1 MTLKLKI
8 SLATIPTYN
17 ENLGYIMLFQ
27 RNTML
32 VAALG
37 FVLRFP
43 AAKVRSLLPL
53 RNPSGKR

>member
-1 MTLKLKI
+1 MK
-8 SLATIPTYN
+8 PTYN

-27 RNTML
+27 RNVML

-43 AAKVRSLLPL
+43 DAKVHCLLPL
-53 RNPSGKR
+53 RNPGGKS

>member
-1 MTLKLKI
+1 M
-8 SLATIPTYN
+8 IPTYN

-27 RNTML
+27 RNVML

-43 AAKVRSLLPL
+43 GAKVHSLLPL
-53 RNPSGKR
+53 RNPGGKS